1 MYIIGLTGSIAS
13 GKSTVSRILAKCGAP
28 IVDADLIARA
38 VAKRGEMGWRKI
50 VDAFGKGVLQEDGEL
65 DRARVGEMI
74 FRDATKRAELD
85 GIMHPIIL
93 ERMETEIATYKKHG
107 EQIVVL
113 DVPLLLELGWQD
125 KVSVIWLVA
134 VSRDTQKRRL
144 MERNNLTED
153 QASVRI
159 ASQMSIEEKRR
170 YADVIINNDGTL
182 EETEQ
187 TVRARWHE
195 TKQMINEA

>member
-13 GKSTVSRILAKCGAP
+13 GKSTVSRILADCGAP

-38 VAKRGEMGWRKI
+38 VAERGEMGWQKI
-50 VDAFGKGVLQEDGEL
+50 VETFGESVLQADGQL
-65 DRARVGEMI
+65 DRGKVGEMI

-85 GIMHPIIL
+85 RIMHPIIL
-93 ERMETEIATYKKHG
+93 EKMKEEIAAYEDQGKT
-107 EQIVVL
+107 IVIL

-125 KVSVIWLVA
+125 KVSVVWLVA
-134 VSRDTQKRRL
+134 VSPDTQKRRL
-144 MERNNLTED
+144 MARNNLTEE
-153 QASVRI
+153 QAMVRI

-187 TVRARWHE
+187 TVRTNWTE
-195 TKQMINEA
+195 TKRMLNEE

>member
-13 GKSTVSRILAKCGAP
+13 GKSTVSRILADCGAP

-38 VAKRGEMGWRKI
+38 VAERGEPGWQKI
-50 VDAFGKGVLQEDGEL
+50 VETFGEGVLQADGQL
-65 DRARVGEMI
+65 DRGKVGEMI

-85 GIMHPIIL
+85 RIMHPIIL
-93 ERMETEIATYKKHG
+93 ERMETEIAVYEKQG
-107 EQIVVL
+107 EAIVIL
-113 DVPLLLELGWQD
+113 DIPLLLELGWQD
-125 KVSVIWLVA
+125 KVSVVWLVA
-134 VSRDTQKRRL
+134 VSPDTQKRRL
-144 MERNNLTED
+144 MARNNLTEE
-153 QASVRI
+153 QAMVRI

-187 TVRARWHE
+187 AVCEKW
-195 TKQMINEA
+195 NEVKRMLNEE

>member
-13 GKSTVSRILAKCGAP
+13 GKSTVSRILADCGAP

-38 VAKRGEMGWRKI
+38 VAERGEVGWQKI
-50 VDAFGKGVLQEDGEL
+50 VETFGESVLQADGQL
-65 DRARVGEMI
+65 DRGKVGEMI

-85 GIMHPIIL
+85 RIMHPIIL
-93 ERMETEIATYKKHG
+93 ERMKEEIAAYK
-107 EQIVVL
+107 EQGKTIVIL

-125 KVSVIWLVA
+125 KVSVVWLVA
-134 VSRDTQKRRL
+134 VSPDTQKRRL
-144 MERNNLTED
+144 MARNNLTEE
-153 QASVRI
+153 QAMVRI

-187 TVRARWHE
+187 TVRTNWTE
-195 TKQMINEA
+195 TKRMLNEE